1 MKPTGTDP
9 AKPLKGKW
17 IMDKEHCISRLGFLK
32 GASFAAFAGVAGRAE
47 AGDDGGVVATH
58 VDAARRSQR
67 SWLEADVVV
76 AGGGPAGVCAAVSAA
91 RAGAKVVLAERF
103 GCLGGNL
110 TLGHVSPIL
119 GKVCPGTMV
128 DEVRGLL
135 NANHLNV
142 PKVMTRNGPEEHIDH
157 EEAKGVLAKLCA
169 DAGVTVLLCAPVVD
183 AVMEGNR
190 IVGIVVDTPKGLRN
204 IRAKVVIDAT
214 GDGRVAMASGAECKI
229 GRDGDGATQPSS
241 LEFVVD
247 GVDEKVG
254 LTAWGGTDPVKL
266 PSGEEYRALCK
277 RMNAAGELPENVT
290 IVRLHRTFYP
300 GERSVNATQVNGVD
314 ALDPVAVGKADAE
327 LRRQIDM
334 CVAFLRKHVPGYEM
348 CRVKSTADTLGVR
361 ETRRVMGD
369 AMVVDDDLLEGR
381 KYADAIVHDAWFLI
395 DIHNPKGGGQAEG
408 HSHPAK
414 PYDIRY
420 GAFLPK
426 GVEGLLTA
434 GRCISGTHRAHASY
448 RVMTPCMAMGEAV
461 GVAAALAAKRG
472 MTPRAVSA
480 ADVRGVLRQRGV
492 KL

>member
-1 MKPTGTDP
+1 
-9 AKPLKGKW
+9 
-17 IMDKEHCISRLGFLK
+17 MDFNRRDFLK
-32 GASFAAFAGVAGRAE
+32 GASLAAFAGAAGCDCGKAGRNAP
-47 AGDDGGVVATH
+47 
-58 VDAARRSQR
+58 Q
-67 SWLEADVVV
+67 WLETDVLVV
-76 AGGGPAGVCAAVSAA
+76 GGGPAGTCAAVSAA
-91 RAGAKVVLAERF
+91 RMGAKVVLAERF

-119 GKVCPGTMV
+119 GKVCAGTMA

-135 NANHLNV
+135 NVGHENSR
-142 PKVMTRNGPEEHIDH
+142 KVMTRNGPEEHIDH
-157 EEAKGVLAKLCA
+157 EEAKGVLAKLCE
-169 DAGVTVLLCAPVVD
+169 DAGVTVLLCAPAVD
-183 AVMEGNR
+183 AVMDGNKVR
-190 IVGIVVDTPKGLRN
+190 GVVVDTPKGLRT
-204 IRAKVVIDAT
+204 ILAKVVVDAT
-214 GDGRVAMASGAECKI
+214 GDGRVAMAAGAECKI
-229 GRDGDGATQPSS
+229 GRDSDGATQPST

-247 GVDEKVG
+247 GVDESCG
-254 LTAWGGTDPVKL
+254 ITAWGGTDPVKL

-277 RMNAAGELPENVT
+277 RMNEAGELPKNVT

-314 ALDPVAVGKADAE
+314 ALDPVAIGKADAE

-334 CVAFLRKHVPGYEM
+334 CVAFLRKHVPGFAN

-369 AMVVDDDLLEGR
+369 ALVVDGDLLEGR
-381 KYADAIVHDAWFLI
+381 KYEDAVVHDAWFLI

-448 RVMTPCMAMGEAV
+448 RVMTPCMAMGEVV
-461 GVAAALAAKRG
+461 GVAAALAAKG
-472 MTPRAVSA
+472 GVTPRQIA
-480 ADVRGVLRQRGV
+480 ASDVRAELVRRGV
-492 KL
+492 RL